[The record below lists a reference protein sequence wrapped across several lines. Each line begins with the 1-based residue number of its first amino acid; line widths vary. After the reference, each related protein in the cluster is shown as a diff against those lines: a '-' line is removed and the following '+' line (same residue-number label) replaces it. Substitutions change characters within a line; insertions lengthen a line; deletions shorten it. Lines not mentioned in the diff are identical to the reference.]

1 MPEEVLIV
9 GAGKIGMEY
18 DLSLNLKHS
27 FLVMLEQLIFI
38 HILSLLVLSI
48 SQAIKEVNLKKFIL
62 NQHIKD

>member
-18 DLSLNLKHS
+18 DLSLNSNIHGHARA
-27 FLVMLEQLIFI
+27 IDFI

-48 SQAIKEVNLKKFIL
+48 SNNKR
-62 NQHIKD
+62 